1 MPAELSFVIP
11 LTIIFAGIIAIFF
24 WAQSGRKKA
33 QIEEAQRQEAL
44 STAAA
49 AGPGRE
55 RKKWAAAAAA
65 NAEQDV
71 EEGDAPDAR
80 VPLTKKQQI
89 KMQRAEEV
97 HQLLPFYCNLYVT
110 PLPPPPIQREEMLEA
125 QRQKRCG

>member
-1 MPAELSFVIP
+1 MPVELSFVIP
-11 LTIIFAGIIAIFF
+11 LTIILAGIIAVFF

-44 STAAA
+44 STAAV

-65 NAEQDV
+65 NAEQDEDDV
-71 EEGDAPDAR
+71 EGHDAR
-80 VPLTKKQQI
+80 APLTKKQQI

-97 HQLLPFYCNLYVT
+97 CLQM
-110 PLPPPPIQREEMLEA
+110 PL
-125 QRQKRCG
+125 